1 MNRVIAWWAHN
12 AVAANLLMV
21 GIVLAGILGFQ
32 SMDREFFPLVSSNR
46 IEVSVVWP
54 GAAPQEVEEQVVLKI
69 EEALKDLDN
78 VDRIRSTA
86 AENFGQIRID
96 ASVHVDP
103 MAFLDE
109 VKLRVDSVN
118 SLPRDIERPQIRR
131 VTYRDEILRVAV
143 HGDLSEREL
152 TRLAE
157 DLRDEIAALQYVSLV
172 ELFGVRNEEVSIE
185 LSEQDLRRYG
195 LTFSE
200 VANAIRG
207 SSINLSSGALR
218 TETGDIL
225 LRARNMADTEE
236 DFERIVIRQMAD
248 GGTVRVGD
256 VARVVDGF
264 EENEIL
270 ATINGESA
278 VLIQVQS
285 TDNLDVVKS
294 SASIRTWLEG
304 ARERVPQGVTLS
316 IWFDS
321 AEIYESRME
330 TLSKSSF
337 YGLLLVFFI
346 LLLTLRPSV
355 ALWVTMGIGVAFA
368 GTFAFLPGAGVSIN
382 FLSTFAFLLVLG
394 IVVDDAIVVGESIHE
409 HSVQHGGGVQSAI
422 SGTQAVAK
430 PVVFAVLTTMTA
442 FLPWFFLSGED
453 VQVTRQISLVIVAA
467 LFVSLIEALWI
478 LPAHL
483 RHLGPRRSHGRFVE
497 IQSRISGAIV
507 SFSRNTYQRWLN
519 VALDHRYLT
528 ASVFIMFFT
537 VSLGIFSS
545 GWVKFSF
552 MPEVDSDQIY
562 VNVELP
568 TGAPYSRALEILDQ
582 LQEAER
588 KLEEEVNALSDDG
601 EGVLVE
607 QWYTRSRRDS
617 VLALVK
623 LAPPEDRL
631 MTAKEAATRLR
642 ELVGEIPDAE
652 NIQVASSFND
662 DGPGLAYSIVHDD
675 LDTLRD
681 ASQDLQ
687 QKLASYDDVYNVRDN
702 LQGAADELH
711 LSLLPGAEKMGVT
724 LSELSRQVRQ
734 AYYGEEVQRLP
745 RENGDVKV
753 MVRYPSE
760 QRDRLSSLSE
770 FRVRTADG
778 REVPL
783 LAVASVDFSSGINTI
798 NRRNGKRSAY
808 VFSDLADDV
817 MDDISTDMEENFL
830 PEWQN
835 RFPGVEILKGGQ
847 AESEA
852 RFFQEV
858 TSLYSI
864 AFFLMYALIA
874 VAFRS
879 YWLPLIV
886 MTAIPFGFMGAVFG
900 HLFFDL
906 TMALFSYFGIG
917 AAAGVVVN
925 DNLVLLDYVQKLRA
939 KGKSA
944 RESMVAAGVKRF
956 RPILLTTVT
965 TFVGLIP
972 MMSEQ
977 SEQAQF
983 LHPAV
988 VALAFGVLFA
998 LFVSLVLVP
1007 ALYLIGDDASRG
1019 WDALKRRLGFGG
1031 HVAEL
1036 PDSAR
1041 PEQAAVE
1048 VASESV

>member
-1 MNRVIAWWAHN
+1 MNSVIAWWARN
-12 AVAANLLMV
+12 PVAANLLMV
-21 GIVLAGILGFQ
+21 GIILSGILGYAA
-32 SMDREFFPLVSSNR
+32 MDREFFPLVSSNR
-46 IEVSVVWP
+46 IEVNVVWP
-54 GAAPQEVEEQVVLKI
+54 GAAPQEVEEQIVLKI
-69 EEALKDLDN
+69 EEALRDLDN

-86 AENFGQIRID
+86 AENFGQVSID
-96 ASVHVDP
+96 ASTQVDP
-103 MAFLDE
+103 AVFLDE

-131 VTYRDEILRVAV
+131 LTYRNEILRVAV

-152 TRLAE
+152 NRLAE
-157 DLRDEIAALQYVSLV
+157 DLRDEIAALNYVSLV
-172 ELFGVRNEEVSIE
+172 ELFGVRAEEVSIE
-185 LSEQDLRRYG
+185 LSEQALRRYS

-200 VANAIRG
+200 VATAIRS
-207 SSINLSSGALR
+207 SSINLSSGSLR

-225 LRARNMADTEE
+225 LRARNLADSEE
-236 DFERIVIRQMAD
+236 DFKQIVIRQMPD
-248 GGTVRVGD
+248 GGTIRVGD

-278 VLIQVQS
+278 VLIQIQS

-294 SASIRTWLEG
+294 SESVRAWMEE
-304 ARERVPQGVTLS
+304 ARKRMPEGVTLS

-330 TLSKSSF
+330 TLGKSSF
-337 YGLLLVFFI
+337 YGLILVFVI

-355 ALWVTMGIGVAFA
+355 ALWVTTGIAVAFA

-409 HSVQHGGGVQSAI
+409 HSVQNGGGVGSAI

-430 PVVFAVLTTMTA
+430 PVIFAVLTTMTA
-442 FLPWFFLSGED
+442 FMPWFFLSGAD
-453 VQVTRQISLVIVAA
+453 VQITRQISLVIVAA
-467 LFVSLIEALWI
+467 LAISLVEALWI

-497 IQSRISGAIV
+497 FQSRIAGGIV
-507 SFSRNTYQRWLN
+507 NFANSTYRRWLN
-519 VALDHRYLT
+519 TALDYRYLT
-528 ASVFIMFFT
+528 TSIFIMFFT
-537 VSLGIFSS
+537 ISLGIFSS

-552 MPEVDSDQIY
+552 WPEVDSDQIY

-568 TGAPYSRALEILDQ
+568 AGAPYTRALEILDH
-582 LQEAER
+582 LQAAER

-617 VLALVK
+617 ILALVK
-623 LAPPEDRL
+623 LAPPEDRI
-631 MTAKEAATRLR
+631 MTAKQAATRLR
-642 ELVGEIPDAE
+642 DLVGDIPDAE

-662 DGPGLAYSIVHDD
+662 EGPGLAYSVVHSD
-675 LDTLRD
+675 LDMLRE
-681 ASQDLQ
+681 ASVDLQ
-687 QKLASYDDVYNVRDN
+687 QKLASYDDVYNVGDN
-702 LQGAADELH
+702 LRGTADELH
-711 LSLLPGAEKMGVT
+711 LSLLPGAEKLGIT
-724 LSELSRQVRQ
+724 LSGLSRQVRQ

-753 MVRYPSE
+753 MVRYPRE
-760 QRDRLSSLSE
+760 QRDRLSSLSN

-783 LAVASVDFSSGINTI
+783 LSVATVDFSSGVNTI
-798 NRRNGKRSAY
+798 NRYNGLRSAY
-808 VFSDLADDV
+808 VFADLADDV
-817 MDDISTDMEENFL
+817 MDDIRKDMEDNFL
-830 PEWQN
+830 PEWKM
-835 RFPGVEILKGGQ
+835 RFPGVDIRKGGQ
-847 AESEA
+847 AESEE

-858 TSLYSI
+858 MSLYSV

-874 VAFRS
+874 IAFRS

-886 MTAIPFGFMGAVFG
+886 MTAIPFGFMGAVYG
-900 HLFFDL
+900 HLGFGL

-925 DNLVLLDYVQKLRA
+925 DNLVLLDYVQKQRA
-939 KGKSA
+939 LGKGA
-944 RESMVAAGVKRF
+944 REAMIVAGTKRF

-1007 ALYLIGDDASRG
+1007 SLYMIGEDASLG
-1019 WDALKRRLGFGG
+1019 WNMLKQRFGFGNRLQD
-1031 HVAEL
+1031 H
-1036 PDSAR
+1036 DSSDSS
-1041 PEQAAVE
+1041 AAGSDVR
-1048 VASESV
+1048 VGRT